1 MLLGLVVFVLASVAI
16 YPLFRQDTTMNSLDR
31 YRRVDLLNLQDVEQ
45 EIDTMISIIGDND
58 VDDKTMSYVLGL
70 MQVARALGTT
80 KKW

>member
-1 MLLGLVVFVLASVAI
+1 MLEIIVFVLASVAI

-31 YRRVDLLNLQDVEQ
+31 YRRIDLLNLQEVEQ
-45 EIDTMISIIGDND
+45 EIETMISIIGEND
-58 VDDKTMSYVLGL
+58 VDTKTMEYVMGL